1 MNSFPAFFE
10 SISIFFSADPS
21 LLLIQVLM
29 IVAACII
36 VFLVL
41 FATRDILL
49 RTSSLPY
56 QIFCI
61 VLVAAVPLVGFLLYL
76 LIRPV
81 RTTAER
87 RLEQKLDKF
96 FAMNHKKVQEKKKS

>member
-1 MNSFPAFFE
+1 MSSFFE
-10 SISIFFSADPS
+10 SILIFFSADPS
-21 LLLIQVLM
+21 VLLVQSLM
-29 IVAACII
+29 VAAACII
-36 VFLVL
+36 IFLVL

-61 VLVAAVPLVGFLLYL
+61 LLVAVLPVIGFLVYL
-76 LIRPV
+76 LIRPI
-81 RTTAER
+81 RTTSER

-96 FAMNHKKVQEKKKS
+96 LAQTKSKQEGRSKK

>member
-1 MNSFPAFFE
+1 MSSFFE

-21 LLLIQVLM
+21 VLLVQSLM

-36 VFLVL
+36 IFLVL

-61 VLVAAVPLVGFLLYL
+61 LLVAVLPVVGFLVYL
-76 LIRPV
+76 LIRPI
-81 RTTAER
+81 RTTSER

-96 FAMNHKKVQEKKKS
+96 LAQTKSKQEGRRKK